1 MHILSIKLFN
11 TNKRDHNNNPILLA
25 DAEDLSTIPFLAR
38 INGSASEFLLFLS
51 RTFASRTE
59 KGKIEG
65 CREKDYIGWIY
76 HKSSGLAGV
85 VICDEEYERRVALG
99 LIHRSMEIYEST
111 ASNWDWSTYDKDN
124 KTSIKE
130 INDLLIKYQTPHN
143 EDSISKITKDLEE
156 TKTVLHESID
166 KMLERGEK
174 IDRIVEKSQDLSRQ
188 SKLFYKRSKKLNSW
202 CGSCTIS

>member
-11 TNKRDHNNNPILLA
+11 SNRDSNPVLLA
-25 DAEDLSTIPFLAR
+25 HAEDLSTLPFLTR
-38 INGSASEFLLFLS
+38 INGSASEMLLFLS
-51 RTFASRTE
+51 RTFASRTQR
-59 KGKIEG
+59 GRIEG

-76 HKSSGLAGV
+76 HKSNGLAGV

-99 LIHRSMEIYEST
+99 LIHRCMEIYENTS
-111 ASNWDWSTYDKDN
+111 SKWDWPTYSED
-124 KTSIKE
+124 IKQSSPE
-130 INDLLIKYQTPHN
+130 LHELLMKYQTPHN
-143 EDSISKITKDLEE
+143 EDSIAKISKDLEQ

-174 IDRIVEKSQDLSRQ
+174 IDKMVEKSQDLSRQ

-202 CGSCTIS
+202 CGSCCIS